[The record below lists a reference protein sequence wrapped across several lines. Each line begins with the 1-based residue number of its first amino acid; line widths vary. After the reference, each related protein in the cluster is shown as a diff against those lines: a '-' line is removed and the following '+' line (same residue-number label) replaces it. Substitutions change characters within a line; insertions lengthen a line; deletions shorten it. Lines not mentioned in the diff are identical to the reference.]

1 MKMIDPKKSFP
12 ILDTIV
18 NENKLV
24 YFDNARGG
32 DITYHGPSCSNV
44 NVFSSHTTRA
54 GIITSKMIRS

>member
-24 YFDNARGG
+24 YFDNAATTQKHHSVV
-32 DITYHGPSCSNV
+32 DEITKFYNKKTAIYIEE
-44 NVFSSHTTRA
+44 F
-54 GIITSKMIRS
+54 II